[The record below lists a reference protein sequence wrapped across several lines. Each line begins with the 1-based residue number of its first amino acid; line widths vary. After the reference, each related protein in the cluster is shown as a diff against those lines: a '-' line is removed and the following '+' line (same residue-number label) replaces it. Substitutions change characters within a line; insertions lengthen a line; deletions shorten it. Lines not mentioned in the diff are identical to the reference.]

1 MVHSQTVRVWR
12 RMVEKPSGSY
22 VSHLQMIEKSFR
34 AVNVL
39 LCISIR
45 ISYLCIK
52 YLLKERQKGD
62 AWRKSGV

>member
-1 MVHSQTVRVWR
+1 MVHSQTVRVSE
-12 RMVEKPSGSY
+12 RMDVKPLILY
-22 VSHLQMIEKSFR
+22 VSHFQCIEKSFGV
-34 AVNVL
+34 VNVL